1 LVFAFNSAKM
11 FGISEQVLSWAAI
24 AVIPIFAWEV
34 TLAIRL
40 IAKGFN
46 LPATAS
52 ESTRTATNELL
63 NAA

>member
-1 LVFAFNSAKM
+1 LVFAFNAAKM

-40 IAKGFN
+40 IGKGFN
-46 LPATAS
+46 LSARFVSQSPNLS
-52 ESTRTATNELL
+52 ISNL
-63 NAA
+63 